1 MVAPFIAG
9 TISCWIMLVTVGISI
24 RNIIKKSQKK
34 LHYIRTTT
42 VSAVFGIGWAVG
54 LARPATEH
62 AGGVILDV
70 LFLVTVGLLGV
81 VLFVTSCLIS
91 SQIRAIWKN
100 HFCKSCLHTRKP
112 NDDKCD
118 KIPMSL
124 STQKPVLKFRED
136 SVPPLP
142 VVLKSVVFIEN
153 QSAINI
159 NEQTDLSVT
168 KSPPGSDDE
177 HIVEHTDLSV
187 TKSPPGS
194 DNEHIDEHADLSVTK
209 SPPGSDDEHIDE
221 QTDLSITKSPPGSDN
236 EHTTDLSVIK
246 LPLDCD
252 DECTDLP
259 VAKTLFGS
267 NEHFDIQL
275 PAGLSQL
282 VDLPD
287 IDPPDPDEETQL

>member
-100 HFCKSCLHTRKP
+100 HFCKSCLHTKKP
-112 NDDKCD
+112 NDDNCD
-118 KIPMSL
+118 KIPLSP
-124 STQKPVLKFRED
+124 STQKLVLKFRED
-136 SVPPLP
+136 SVPPPP

-177 HIVEHTDLSV
+177 HIDEQTDLSVTKSPLSSDDENIDEQTDLSVTKSPPDNDDEHTDLSV
-187 TKSPPGS
+187 TKS
-194 DNEHIDEHADLSVTK
+194 
-209 SPPGSDDEHIDE
+209 
-221 QTDLSITKSPPGSDN
+221 
-236 EHTTDLSVIK
+236 
-246 LPLDCD
+246 PLDCD

-259 VAKTLFGS
+259 VAKILFSS